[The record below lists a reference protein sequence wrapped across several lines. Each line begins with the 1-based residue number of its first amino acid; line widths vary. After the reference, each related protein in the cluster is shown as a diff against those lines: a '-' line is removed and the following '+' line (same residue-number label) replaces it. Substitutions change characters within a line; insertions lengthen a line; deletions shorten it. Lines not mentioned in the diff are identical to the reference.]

1 MADICKSA
9 QRPIKVPAF
18 VLAIFLLSMAGC
30 NPKVSTPEQI
40 NAFDKAGVGMP
51 AVGAEPGKTQTH
63 TGPYRVI
70 PGDLLELQLPPILRT
85 ISAELPDSLQKI
97 EPYLCRVNYA
107 GNVTLPIIGQ
117 MSVANKEL
125 PEIESMIAN
134 AYYPK
139 YVIEPPAVVCQVKEY
154 SREKAKVFTVL
165 GLVNHADAFEYPPN
179 VQYNLME
186 ALAFAG
192 GLNIVADP
200 RYVKI
205 FRQDEG
211 GKVVSVTVKLEGA
224 TLSNAYAVLVKP
236 GDVIYVDQTLQT
248 RTNTFL
254 SQVLSIRFGADV
266 RPD

>member
-1 MADICKSA
+1 MDICNTTKKLMIIPLSTLIA
-9 QRPIKVPAF
+9 
-18 VLAIFLLSMAGC
+18 LFLSVTGC
-30 NPKVSTPEQI
+30 SPKVSTPEQI

-51 AVGAEPGKTQTH
+51 AIGTEPGKAQTH

-70 PGDLLELQLPPILRT
+70 PGDLLELQLPPILRA

-107 GNVTLPIIGQ
+107 GNITLPIIGQ

-125 PEIESMIAN
+125 PEIETMVAN

-139 YVIEPPAVVCQVKEY
+139 YVVEPPAVVCQVKEY
-154 SREKAKVFTVL
+154 NREKAKVFTVM
-165 GLVNHADAFEYPPN
+165 GLVNHSDAFEYPPN

-192 GLNIVADP
+192 GLNMIADP

-211 GKVVSVTVKLEGA
+211 GKVVNVTIEIQSE
-224 TLSNAYAVLVKP
+224 TLSNTYAVLIKP
-236 GDVIYVDQTLQT
+236 GDVIYVDQTFQT

>member
-1 MADICKSA
+1 MADICNSL
-9 QRPIKVPAF
+9 RHPIIASTVIF
-18 VLAIFLLSMAGC
+18 TIFLLSLVGC
-30 NPKVSTPEQI
+30 GPKISTPEQI
-40 NAFDKAGVGMP
+40 NAFDKAGLGMP
-51 AVGAEPGKTQTH
+51 AVGTEPNKVQTH
-63 TGPYRVI
+63 TGPYRVV
-70 PGDLLELQLPPILRT
+70 PGDLLEMQLSPILRAV
-85 ISAELPDSLQKI
+85 SAELPDSLQKI

-107 GNVTLPIIGQ
+107 GNITLPIVGQ

-125 PEIESMIAN
+125 PEIEMMIAN

-139 YVIEPPAVVCQVKEY
+139 YVIESPAIVCQVKEY

-165 GLVNHADAFEYPPN
+165 GLVNHSDAFEYPPN

-205 FRQDEG
+205 FRQDEA
-211 GKVVSVTVKLEGA
+211 GKVVSVTIEIQGE
-224 TLSNAYAVLVKP
+224 TLSNTYAVLVKP

-254 SQVLSIRFGADV
+254 SNVLSIRFGADV